1 MPRIDVLISVIRI
14 LSIFFYTAIL
24 QGLTIQQYKNRKILK
39 YKYKTRL
46 KLLTRSYTFVRKTCT
61 RGEYINK
68 NKKNKNTNKQ
78 TNKKNKNRKIK

>member
-24 QGLTIQQYKNRKILK
+24 QGLTIQQYKNR
-39 YKYKTRL
+39 
-46 KLLTRSYTFVRKTCT
+46 

-78 TNKKNKNRKIK
+78 TNKKK

>member
-24 QGLTIQQYKNRKILK
+24 QGLTIQQYKNR
-39 YKYKTRL
+39 
-46 KLLTRSYTFVRKTCT
+46 

-68 NKKNKNTNKQ
+68 NKKNKSTNKQ

>member
-46 KLLTRSYTFVRKTCT
+46 KLWRDLIRLSERPVHV
-61 RGEYINK
+61 E
-68 NKKNKNTNKQ
+68 NT
-78 TNKKNKNRKIK
+78 